1 MSPLIIK
8 KSLLALSGLAVYGLA
23 CATPVD
29 AESTAPAYRFNGV
42 TTYPGLGVVL
52 KNDSNIL
59 RLNDAD
65 PNKISSRVTIL
76 SPSVLFQSKQ
86 DANVY
91 SLSYNADLG
100 RYSSSSADNFT
111 DQKVLGQAELGL
123 SSRANLNIE
132 PVFQIGHDD
141 RGSTYATTL
150 VPNIWHS
157 AGLTSSFAYGAEAAM
172 GKTIVDIGMTDR
184 KYQNNRTVTTAYDRK
199 LSNVAATFFWR
210 ALPKTSLLVNV
221 KHTGIAYSDPTSV
234 LNGNELY
241 LLAGAK
247 WEATAQTT
255 GEFKVGQLKKKF
267 DKSFPSYSGASWE
280 GIVRWS
286 PLSFVNVD
294 FITYKQPVET
304 TLTGSSAIMVGSS
317 GADVS
322 YRLNEQLTLHTNG
335 YQLKEDFIGA
345 GRNDSTN
352 TFGFKAEYKIRS
364 WLIGGAEY
372 THSAKTSTNP
382 LNDYKR
388 NIIMLSVH
396 SVL

>member
-8 KSLLALSGLAVYGLA
+8 KSLLALSGLVVYGLA
-23 CATPVD
+23 GATPVD
-29 AESTAPAYRFNGV
+29 AESTAPAYRSNGV
-42 TTYPGLGVVL
+42 TTYPGLGIVL

-59 RLNDAD
+59 RLSDTD
-65 PNKISSRVTIL
+65 PNKISSRVTVL
-76 SPSVLFQSKQ
+76 SPSVLFQSRQ
-86 DANVY
+86 DANTY
-91 SLSYNADLG
+91 SLNYNADLG
-100 RYSSSSADNFT
+100 RYSNSSADNFT

-157 AGLTSSFAYGAEAAM
+157 AGLSGSLAYGAEAAM
-172 GKTIVDIGMTDR
+172 GKTIVDIGMSDR

-199 LSNVAATFFWR
+199 LTNMAGTFYWR
-210 ALPKTSLLVNV
+210 AWPKTSFLVNV
-221 KHTGIAYSDPTSV
+221 KHTGIVYSDPASV
-234 LNGNELY
+234 LSGNELY

-255 GEFKVGQLKKKF
+255 GEFKVGQLQKKF
-267 DKSFPSYSGASWE
+267 DKSFPGYSGASWE

-304 TLTGSSAIMVGSS
+304 TLTGSSSIMVGSS

-322 YRLNEQLTLHTNG
+322 YRLNELVTLHTNG

-364 WLIGGAEY
+364 WLIGGAEF

-388 NIIMLSVH
+388 NIIMLSVR
-396 SVL
+396 SAL